1 MGLIKSAVEGEEPED
16 EENDPAAIEEKY
28 EKLFMKIG
36 RDFVHRDDFVRVVG
50 EILELLIANG
60 IADDKTSVGEFSIP
74 GAHSRAVEY
83 KEILDSGEDGSKI
96 YEDLIDLSDE

>member
-1 MGLIKSAVEGEEPED
+1 MGLFKSAVEGEEPED

-36 RDFVHRDDFVRVVG
+36 RDFVHRDDFVRVIG
-50 EILELLIANG
+50 EIIELLISVG
-60 IADDKTSVGEFSIP
+60 GADDQTDVGEFSIP
-74 GAHSRAVEY
+74 GAQNRAVEY

-96 YEDLIDLSDE
+96 YEDLIILNDD